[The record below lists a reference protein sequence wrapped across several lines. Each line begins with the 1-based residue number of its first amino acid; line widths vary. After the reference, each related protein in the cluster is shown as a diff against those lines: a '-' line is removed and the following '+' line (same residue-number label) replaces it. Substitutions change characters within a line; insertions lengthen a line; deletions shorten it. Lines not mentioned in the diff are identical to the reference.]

1 MKRILTIIGARPQ
14 FVKAAVLSRLIQT
27 NTWNMKFEE
36 VLAHTGQHYDK
47 NMSEIFFDEMKI
59 PKPTFNLEVGS
70 GNHGKMTG
78 EMLIKIERLLLD
90 IRPDYLLVYGDTNST
105 LAGALAAS
113 KLHIPVIH
121 VEAGLRSYNM
131 LMPEEQNRVLTDR
144 ISTFL
149 FAPTQD
155 AIDKL
160 KKEGLTKGVYMVGDI
175 MFDAALF
182 YGGKMHEN
190 IVGLLKSKF
199 SFDKFALA
207 TIHRAEN
214 TDNKYRLSQIV
225 EGLGLIPLPIV
236 LPLHPRTKKQLDL
249 FGISVPQN
257 IFVIEPLG
265 YLSMLELEK
274 NSECIFTDSGG
285 VQKEAYFFGIPCF
298 TLRDETEWIETIEM
312 GWNNLVG
319 ADKDNLLNSYLKF
332 NKPSTL
338 PQLFGDGNSGNKILE
353 ILDSQ

>member
-27 NTWNMKFEE
+27 NIWNKKFEE
-36 VLAHTGQHYDK
+36 ILVHTGQHYDK
-47 NMSEIFFDEMKI
+47 NMSDIFFDEMKI
-59 PKPTFNLEVGS
+59 PKPAFNLEVGS

-78 EMLIKIERLLLD
+78 EMLIKIERLLFKVQ
-90 IRPDYLLVYGDTNST
+90 PDYLLVYGDTNST

-121 VEAGLRSYNM
+121 IEAGLRSYNM

-144 ISTFL
+144 ISSFL

-160 KKEGLTKGVYMVGDI
+160 KNEGLTRGVYMVGDI

-182 YGGKMHEN
+182 YKEIISEN
-190 IVGLLKSKF
+190 ILGFLKGKF
-199 SFDKFALA
+199 YFDKFALA

-214 TDNKYRLSQIV
+214 TDNKFRLSQII
-225 EGLGLIPLPIV
+225 EGLGLIPLPII

-257 IFVIEPLG
+257 IIVIEPLG

-298 TLRDETEWIETIEM
+298 TLRDETEWIETIEK
-312 GWNNLVG
+312 GWNILVG
-319 ADKDNLLNSYLKF
+319 ASRDNLLNAFLNF
-332 NKPSTL
+332 NKPSNL
-338 PQLFGDGNSGNKILE
+338 PPLFGDGNSGSKILE
-353 ILDSQ
+353 ILHNQ